1 MTSNPW
7 LDIVSLINGVQV
19 SQAISVAATLRVADH
34 LKDGPRSAD
43 ELASM
48 TESNADGLY
57 RLLRALAAVGVFKEV
72 DGKKFTLTPM
82 GDCLRTAFVTHP
94 LADPRSWPLH
104 VRQLVDF

>member
-7 LDIVSLINGVQV
+7 LDMVSLINGVQV

-48 TESNADGLY
+48 TESNADGPSIVCY
-57 RLLRALAAVGVFKEV
+57 ARLLRRAASRKWIARNS
-72 DGKKFTLTPM
+72 P
-82 GDCLRTAFVTHP
+82 
-94 LADPRSWPLH
+94 
-104 VRQLVDF
+104 